1 LNYQINQVQIKNFCS
16 FTDCFCH
23 YPKPYS
29 MWNNFSKFILSNR
42 IPILVLFFVLTLF
55 MAWKASFVKLSY
67 TGSKILPQTDS
78 AFISYNDFKSKF
90 GEDGNMMVLGTSS
103 PKLMNK
109 EMFNDWS
116 ELASELQKLE
126 GIKQVVSIGN
136 LYDLQKDTINQRF
149 VLKQIKAG
157 TVLRDSEMDSI
168 KNRIYDLPFYEGLI
182 YSKKSNATLMAINF
196 DHKILNTPKRGPIIK
211 TILEKADAFSKKH
224 SVDVHYSGLPFI
236 RTAVSQLVSREF
248 VLFLGLSILVSAII
262 LFMFFRKLYP
272 VLFPIILV
280 IVGVIWSLATL
291 VMFGYEITI
300 LTGLIPPLIVIIGIP
315 NSILLLNKYHNELRK
330 HGDKDKAL
338 HVTILRISET
348 TLIANITAAIGFGV
362 LFYTG
367 SALLVEFGVV
377 AALNVMA
384 TWFICLCLIPIIFSY
399 LPVPKLKPQED
410 HDNGFLH
417 KLLVN
422 TDFLVHNRSRLIY
435 VFTIVITL
443 ISFLGVLQINV
454 NGYVVDDLPQN
465 SPINRDLKFFENNF
479 EGILPLEV
487 SIDTRKKN
495 GVLNLSTIKK
505 VDKMEE
511 MISAYPE
518 ISRSVSLNKALKY
531 ASQAFYNGDP
541 QFFRIPNDMEK
552 NFVLSYLANSGG
564 NSDMLKG
571 FIDSNKQV
579 ARVSFQMADVGSKR
593 MNVLMKELKP
603 RIDSILNPERFDVLL
618 TGSSIIF
625 SKGTDYMLKHLMESI
640 LLAIFLISMLRLF
653 QFRDLRIMFISLLPN
668 IIPLIITAG
677 LMGFFNIPLKPS
689 TILIF
694 TIAFGLASD
703 QTIYFLT
710 RYQQELQSTDFTTT
724 KVISD
729 TIRETGVS
737 MTYIALVL
745 FFGFGIFTA
754 STFGGTMILGLLL
767 SITLIIA
774 LISNLTLLPA
784 LLVLIDKRKRRK
796 IAKAKGETWDI

>member
-1 LNYQINQVQIKNFCS
+1 
-16 FTDCFCH
+16 
-23 YPKPYS
+23 
-29 MWNNFSKFILSNR
+29 
-42 IPILVLFFVLTLF
+42 

-67 TGSKILPQTDS
+67 TGSKILPQSDS
-78 AFISYNDFKSKF
+78 AFISYNNFKSKF
-90 GEDGNMMVLGTSS
+90 GEDGNMMVLGISS
-103 PKLMNK
+103 PKLMSK
-109 EMFNDWS
+109 ELFNDWS
-116 ELASELQKLE
+116 ELAAELQKLD
-126 GIKQVVSIGN
+126 GIKQVLSIGN
-136 LYDLQKDTINQRF
+136 LFDLQKDTLNQKF
-149 VLKQIKAG
+149 VLKQIHSG
-157 TVLRDSEMDSI
+157 PVLSDSEMDSI
-168 KNRIYDLPFYEGLI
+168 KNRIYELPFYEGLI
-182 YSKKSNATLMAINF
+182 FNKESNATLMAINF

-211 TILEKADAFSKKH
+211 AISEKADALGKKH
-224 SVDVHYSGLPFI
+224 NLEIHYSGLPFI
-236 RTAVSQLVSREF
+236 RTAVSRLVSREF

-262 LFMFFRKLYP
+262 LFLFFRKLYP

-280 IVGVIWSLATL
+280 IVGVIWSMATL

-330 HGDKDKAL
+330 HGDKEKAL

-399 LPVPKLKPQED
+399 LPVPKLKAQED

-417 KLLVN
+417 KLLVK
-422 TDFLVHNRSRLIY
+422 TDLLVHERSRVIYLGTILI
-435 VFTIVITL
+435 TI
-443 ISFLGVLQINV
+443 ISIVGVMKINV

-465 SPINRDLKFFENNF
+465 SPINRDLKFFEKNF

-495 GVLNLSTIKK
+495 GVLNLSTIKR

-518 ISRSVSLNKALKY
+518 FSRSVSLNKALKY

-593 MNVLMKELKP
+593 MNVLMEELKP
-603 RIDSILNPERFDVLL
+603 RIDSILNPEKFDVLL

-640 LLAIFLISMLRLF
+640 LLAIVLISLLRLF

-710 RYQQELQSTDFTTT
+710 RYQQELQSTDFTTS

-784 LLVLIDKRKRRK
+784 LLVQIDKRKRK
-796 IAKAKGETWDI
+796 KLAKANGETWDI

>member
-1 LNYQINQVQIKNFCS
+1 
-16 FTDCFCH
+16 
-23 YPKPYS
+23 
-29 MWNNFSKFILSNR
+29 MWNNFSKIILSNR
-42 IPILVLFFVLTLF
+42 IAILVVFFLFTVF
-55 MAWKASFVKLSY
+55 MAWKASYVKLSFM
-67 TGSKILPQTDS
+67 GSKILPLTDS
-78 AFISYNDFKSKF
+78 AFIKYNNFKSQF
-90 GEDGNMMVLGTSS
+90 GEDGNIMVLGVSS
-103 PKLMNK
+103 PDLLKK
-109 EMFNDWS
+109 DQFNEWKA
-116 ELASELQKLE
+116 LAADIQKVE
-126 GIKQVVSIGN
+126 GIKQVLSIGN
-136 LYDLQKDTINQRF
+136 IYDLQKDTSNQRF
-149 VLKQIKAG
+149 VLKQLSG
-157 TVLRDSEMDSI
+157 TTVLSDTEMDSI
-168 KNRIYDLPFYEGLI
+168 KQRIYELPFYEGLL
-182 YSKKSNATLMAINF
+182 YNKESHATLMAINI
-196 DHKILNTPKRGPIIK
+196 DTKILNTKKRAPIIQS
-211 TILEKADAFSKKH
+211 ILDKADAFSKRNKLE
-224 SVDVHYSGLPFI
+224 VHYSGLPFI
-236 RTAVSQLVSREF
+236 RTAVMRLVSKEF
-248 VLFLGLSILVSAII
+248 VLFLGLSILVAAVI
-262 LFMFFRKLYP
+262 LFIFFRRLYP
-272 VLFPIILV
+272 VIFPILLV

-330 HGDKDKAL
+330 HGDKSKAL

-362 LFYTG
+362 LFFTG

-399 LPVPKLKPQED
+399 LPVPTLKAQEE
-410 HDNGFLH
+410 HDNSILH
-417 KLLVN
+417 KLLVK
-422 TDFLVHNRSRLIY
+422 TDYLVHHRSKLIY
-435 VFTIVITL
+435 SVTMIITL
-443 ISFLGVLQINV
+443 ISMIGVLKINV

-465 SPINRDLKFFENNF
+465 SPIIRDLKFFETNF

-495 GVLNLSTIKK
+495 GVLNLSTIKR
-505 VDKMEE
+505 VDRMEE
-511 MISAYPE
+511 MISEYPE
-518 ISRSVSLNKALKY
+518 FSRSVSLNKALKY

-552 NFVLSYLANSGG
+552 NFVLSYLGNSGG
-564 NSDMLKG
+564 NNDMLKG
-571 FIDSNKQV
+571 FVDSNKQV

-593 MNVLMKELKP
+593 MNELLKELRP
-603 RIDSILNPERFDVLL
+603 RIDSILKPDRYDVLL

-625 SKGTDYMLKHLMESI
+625 SKGTDYMLMHLMESI
-640 LLAIFLISMLRLF
+640 LLAIALISLLRLA
-653 QFRDLRIMFISLLPN
+653 QFKDVRIMFISLIPN
-668 IIPLIITAG
+668 VIPLIITAG

-710 RYQQELQSTDFTTT
+710 RYQQELLSTDFSTS

-729 TIRETGVS
+729 TIIETGIS
-737 MTYIALVL
+737 MTHIALVL

-774 LISNLTLLPA
+774 LVSNLTLLPA
-784 LLVLIDKRKRRK
+784 LLVLLDKRKRRK
-796 IAKAKGETWDI
+796 IAKANGDT